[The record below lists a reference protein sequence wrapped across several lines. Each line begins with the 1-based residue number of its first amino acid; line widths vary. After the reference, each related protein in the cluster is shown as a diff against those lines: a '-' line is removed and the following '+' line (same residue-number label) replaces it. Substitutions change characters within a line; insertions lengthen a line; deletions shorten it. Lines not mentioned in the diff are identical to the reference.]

1 MGEERRDRV
10 REENLRMIRMNG
22 LMDVELIR
30 RSAVQI
36 RQDAKASLAQ
46 GLGRLTRNPIFPF
59 YFYSFHNQFYFF
71 PSYHSSFFVCLNKT
85 YMSERVIKSK
95 YTVSDFTKCR
105 GDLFALPMFMII
117 NLKNRGICINL

>member
-46 GLGRLTRNPIFPF
+46 GLERLTRNPIFRLTFF
-59 YFYSFHNQFYFF
+59 YHTFTFNYNIIFLFLNLFF
-71 PSYHSSFFVCLNKT
+71 KDQ
-85 YMSERVIKSK
+85 I
-95 YTVSDFTKCR
+95 
-105 GDLFALPMFMII
+105 
-117 NLKNRGICINL
+117 